1 MVQMQLR
8 KLRLGMSELWLPV
21 PDRILTESWDLCFL
35 SLLGHYTDLRQPP
48 GGKDWCEV
56 AHPDGRKPM

>member
-35 SLLGHYTDLRQPP
+35 SLLGHYTDLRPTPRRQ
-48 GGKDWCEV
+48 GLV
-56 AHPDGRKPM
+56 